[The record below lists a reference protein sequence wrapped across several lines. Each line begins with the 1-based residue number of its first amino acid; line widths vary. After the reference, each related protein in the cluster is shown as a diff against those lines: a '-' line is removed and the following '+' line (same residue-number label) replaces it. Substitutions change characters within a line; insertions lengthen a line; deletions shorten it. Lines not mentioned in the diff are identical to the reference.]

1 MNNGNFYKVL
11 LFSIAILFF
20 VGNGKSFA
28 QQNQN
33 TKGAGNAIGY
43 SKTPAWIAM
52 MNDPNVNYYEAMKA
66 FNTYWEKREKPEG
79 DDVIPS
85 KASKSQLKEKEERD
99 REIAKMT
106 PQQRQERNEMA
117 FQYKKFLE
125 WSHTVFPFV
134 QENGRILS
142 GDERMAI
149 WNKQQEEIN
158 KQKKSDK

>member
-1 MNNGNFYKVL
+1 MKTSKFYRVL
-11 LFSIAILFF
+11 FLSIVVLFLMGS
-20 VGNGKSFA
+20 GKLFA

-33 TKGAGNAIGY
+33 SKGAEKAIDY

-106 PQQRQERNEMA
+106 PQQRQKRNEMA
-117 FQYKKFLE
+117 FQYKKFLN

-149 WNKQQEEIN
+149 WNKQQEELN
-158 KQKKSDK
+158 KQKKSD